1 MLDNIVVDVDNKFSE
16 RLRAEREKRGLTQ
29 PAAAGHLGIPLATYR
44 SYESGRSEPP
54 ISLLAK
60 MMAAGMDGMFVAVGR
75 SLNELTSESIDW
87 ALLSEITQILH
98 DWSSSRPRP
107 LDADELARFMRTSY
121 LWAARMGRQA
131 GLDLL
136 AELRAA

>member
-1 MLDNIVVDVDNKFSE
+1 MSDTIVVHADSE
-16 RLRAEREKRGLTQ
+16 LSGRLRTEREKRRLTQ
-29 PAAAGHLGIPLATYR
+29 PAAANHLGIPLATYR

-60 MMAAGMDGMFVAVGR
+60 MMTAGMDCMFVAVGR
-75 SLNELTSESIDW
+75 SLNELTAESIDW
-87 ALLSEITQILH
+87 ALLSEITKILH